1 MSEQNQQADAVN
13 TAAQKSKATE
23 DANWQRDVIEKL
35 AFSALAEQKTARRWS
50 TLFKGLTFGYLFILL
65 LMALGVFSDSKK
77 TFDTHTAL
85 IDISGVIEAGGEVN
99 ADAVMNS
106 LHDAYDSKGTKGII
120 LRINSPGGSPV
131 QAGIINDEIKRQKK
145 LHPNIPVY
153 AVVEDIC
160 ASGGYYIAAAAD
172 KIYVDKASIV
182 GSIGVL
188 MDGYG
193 FTETMK
199 KVGVERRLMTAGENK
214 AMLDPFSP
222 INPKHQELAQAM
234 LNEVHEQFKTVVREG
249 RGARLKETPEVF
261 SGLFWSGEQSIK
273 IGLADALGSA
283 DYVAREI
290 IKQEEIV
297 DFTYQEDFASR
308 IAKRIGASVSA
319 TLGEV
324 VARQLISSGEVKLR

>member
-1 MSEQNQQADAVN
+1 MSEESQQQAIVQDKHA
-13 TAAQKSKATE
+13 E
-23 DANWQRDVIEKL
+23 DTKWHRETMEKL
-35 AFSALAEQKTARRWS
+35 ASSALHEKKTARRWS
-50 TLFKGLTFGYLFILL
+50 SFFKGLMFAYLFIVLFF
-65 LMALGVFSDSKK
+65 ALGWLGDSKK
-77 TFDTHTAL
+77 TIGTHTAL
-85 IDISGVIEAGGEVN
+85 IEVAGVIEAGGDVN
-99 ADAVMNS
+99 ADSFMNS
-106 LHDAYDSKGTKGII
+106 LHDAYDDKNTKGIV

-145 LHPNIPVY
+145 LHPAIPVY

-193 FTETMK
+193 FTEVMK

-222 INPKHQELAQAM
+222 INPKHQALAQSM
-234 LNEVHEQFKTVVREG
+234 LNEIHEQFKTVVRQG
-249 RGARLKETPEVF
+249 RGSRLKETPETF

-273 IGLADALGSA
+273 IGLADAIGSA
-283 DYVAREI
+283 EYVAREV
-290 IKQEEIV
+290 IKQEDIV
-297 DFTYQEDFASR
+297 DFTYQDDFASR
-308 IAKRIGASVSA
+308 IAKRIGASASA
-319 TLGEV
+319 SFGETL
-324 VARQLISSGEVKLR
+324 AKQLISAGEIKLH

>member
-1 MSEQNQQADAVN
+1 MTEQYQE
-13 TAAQKSKATE
+13 TTE
-23 DANWQRDVIEKL
+23 ANGNAKRTLVEDTTWQRNVIEKL
-35 AFSALAEQKTARRWS
+35 ATAALTEQKTARRWS
-50 TLFKGLTFGYLFILL
+50 TFFKGLTFTYLLVLL
-65 LMALGVFSDSKK
+65 LILLGVFGSDKK
-77 TFDTHTAL
+77 TFDKHTAL
-85 IDISGVIEAGGEVN
+85 IEINGVIQAGGDVN
-99 ADAVMNS
+99 ADAVMSS
-106 LHDAYDSKGTKGII
+106 LKDAYENKGTKGII

-131 QAGIINDEIKRQKK
+131 QAGIINDEIRRQKK
-145 LHPNIPVY
+145 LHPTIPVY

-193 FTETMK
+193 FTEAMK

-222 INPKHQELAQAM
+222 INPKHQALAQAM
-234 LNEVHEQFKTVVREG
+234 LNEIHEQFKAVVRQG
-249 RGARLKETPEVF
+249 RGARLKETPETF

-273 IGLADALGSA
+273 MGLADAVGSA
-283 DYVAREI
+283 DYVAREV

-297 DFTYQEDFASR
+297 DFTYQDDFASR

-319 TLGEV
+319 TIGEV
-324 VARQLISSGEVKLR
+324 ISRQLVDSGQIKLR